1 MRGATYFAATEV
13 TRALKPRRVV
23 KDSLTTQTGSSEKA
37 TVKESLTVRTAA
49 GAVSTTKDS
58 SAVHKVLV

>member
-1 MRGATYFAATEV
+1 MSGRTYFAATEGMC
-13 TRALKPRRVV
+13 ALTPRRVV

-37 TVKESLTVRTAA
+37 TIKESLTVRITA
-49 GAVSTTKDS
+49 GGLSTTKDS